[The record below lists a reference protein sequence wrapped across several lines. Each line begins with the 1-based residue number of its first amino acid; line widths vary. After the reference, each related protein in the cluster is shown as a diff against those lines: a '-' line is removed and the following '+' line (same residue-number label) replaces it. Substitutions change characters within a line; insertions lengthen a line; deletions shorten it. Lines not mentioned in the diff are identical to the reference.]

1 MHYQKYFAELLGTF
15 LLTLSVVLSLKAGAG
30 TILHTAV
37 IAALVLGA
45 CVYTIGA
52 ISGCHINPAVTLALY
67 ADRKIHG
74 KEAGMYIS
82 FQFIGAVL
90 AGIVLAM
97 LFKEQFTSPV
107 ALSFDW
113 RIFITEAL
121 GAFFF
126 IFGISA
132 VVHKKVD
139 ASMSG
144 IVIGSSLLIG
154 IMLAVHAG
162 GAGVLNPAV
171 ALGARAL
178 NFSTLLGPIVGGVL
192 AVKMYSALTK

>member
-15 LLTLSVVLSLKAGAG
+15 LLTLSVILSLKVGDG

-37 IAALVLGA
+37 IAALVLGVS
-45 CVYTIGA
+45 VYTIGA
-52 ISGCHINPAVTLALY
+52 VSGCHINPAVTLALY

-74 KEAGMYIS
+74 KDAAMYIG
-82 FQFIGAVL
+82 FQCIGAIL

-97 LFKEQFTSPV
+97 FFKEQFTSPV

-113 RIFITEAL
+113 RIFVTEAL

-139 ASMSG
+139 SSMSG

-154 IMLAVHAG
+154 VMIAAHAG
-162 GAGVLNPAV
+162 GLGVLNPAV

-178 NFSTLLGPIVGGVL
+178 SFSTLLGPIVGGVL
-192 AVKMYSALTK
+192 AVKMYTALIK